1 MELEARDELDEEA
14 EDELEESFALSEPQ
28 ALKAKMPATA
38 RDTHAVAFL
47 VVTAHM
53 YCQEFS
59 RFCKYF
65 YHKMHYTRVLHIKEI
80 ELPYI
85 TKLNFIYERIN

>member
-1 MELEARDELDEEA
+1 VELEARDELDEEA

-47 VVTAHM
+47 VVII
-53 YCQEFS
+53 
-59 RFCKYF
+59 RILPPDKYQLVF
-65 YHKMHYTRVLHIKEI
+65 
-80 ELPYI
+80 
-85 TKLNFIYERIN
+85 

>member
-1 MELEARDELDEEA
+1 
-14 EDELEESFALSEPQ
+14 
-28 ALKAKMPATA
+28 
-38 RDTHAVAFL
+38 
-47 VVTAHM
+47 M

-80 ELPYI
+80 ELAYI

>member
-1 MELEARDELDEEA
+1 MELEARDELDEEEA
-14 EDELEESFALSEPQ
+14 EDELEESFALFEPH

-47 VVTAHM
+47 VVII
-53 YCQEFS
+53 QEFS

-80 ELPYI
+80 ELAYI
-85 TKLNFIYERIN
+85 SKLNFIYERIN